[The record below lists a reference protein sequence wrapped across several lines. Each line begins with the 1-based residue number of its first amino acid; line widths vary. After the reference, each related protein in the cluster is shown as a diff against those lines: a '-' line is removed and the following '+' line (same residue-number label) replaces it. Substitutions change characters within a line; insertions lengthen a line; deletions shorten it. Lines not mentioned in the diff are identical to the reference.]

1 MEAEDGLGP
10 RIVENALR
18 DHHFRAALFARRR
31 SFLGGLEDEQ
41 DRARDV
47 LAHSGE
53 HRGHAVLDRGVDVV
67 TAGVHHPD
75 LLVVVGGA
83 HRGRER
89 EIGVLGDRQ
98 GVHVGAHR
106 HDRSGLPALQDA
118 DDAGVRDPL
127 AHLVEAKFAEMFGHH
142 PRRLELAVSEFGEL
156 VDVLPEGDRFLL
168 EPGDGLLDAVV
179 PGAEFLAGGRCRHGG
194 EQSETK

>member
-1 MEAEDGLGP
+1 MN
-10 RIVENALR
+10 R
-18 DHHFRAALFARRR
+18 
-31 SFLGGLEDEQ
+31 

-47 LAHSGE
+47 LAHPGE

-67 TAGVHHPD
+67 AAGVHHPD

-83 HRGRER
+83 HFGRER

-106 HDRSGLPALQDA
+106 HHRSGLPALQHP

-127 AHLVEAKFAEMFGHH
+127 AHLIEAKLAEMFGHH
-142 PRRLELAVSEFGEL
+142 PRGLEFAVPEFREL
-156 VDVLPEGDRFLL
+156 MDVLPEGDGFLF
-168 EPGDGLLDAVV
+168 EPGHRLLDAAV
-179 PGAEFLAGGRCRHGG
+179 PRRRLPGRRPAPRGG
-194 EQSETK
+194 